1 MSWDG
6 HHTPQ
11 PPASAPAPPRP
22 KWARKRI
29 LLPVAGALFLAG
41 VGIGSA
47 NGEEGGTES
56 KRPTPKVTVTVTA
69 KPPSNRAK
77 AEPTPTVTVTR
88 TVTAKPKAKPKPKPK
103 PADEAPAGT
112 AVFKVWGSAPSG
124 VDITYGSDSENLDG
138 HGLPLTKTL
147 RIKDDSLYYHISAQL
162 MGGGDVKCSVTI
174 DGETKTG
181 HARGGYNICSAQ
193 LNGDFS
199 GGWE

>member
-11 PPASAPAPPRP
+11 PPASAPGPPRP

-56 KRPTPKVTVTVTA
+56 KKPTPKVTVTA
-69 KPPSNRAK
+69 EPPSNRTK

-112 AVFKVWGSAPSG
+112 AVFEVWGSAPSG

-138 HGLPLTKTL
+138 HGLPLTTTL
-147 RIKDDSLYYHISAQL
+147 RIKDGSLYYHISAQL
-162 MGGGDVKCSVTI
+162 MGGGDVTCSVTI